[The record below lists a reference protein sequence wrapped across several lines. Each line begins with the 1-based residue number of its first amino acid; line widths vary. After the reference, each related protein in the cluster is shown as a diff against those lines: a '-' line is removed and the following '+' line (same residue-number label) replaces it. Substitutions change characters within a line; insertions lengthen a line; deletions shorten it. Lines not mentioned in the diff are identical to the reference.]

1 VAHGRRYD
9 PPVPEFLTPEWVAE
23 LDALGRRAS
32 PRPSGASDP
41 MAETG
46 GSGRPLTVE
55 LHVTGTPSGEFVF
68 QAAFGESTL
77 RFASGSPWAPD
88 LLVTLDYLFATRIHL
103 GDANAQDALAAGALK
118 VRGDLELVAASAP
131 ALSALGDALAEAFA
145 GLRQS
150 PDA

>member
-1 VAHGRRYD
+1 MEGD
-9 PPVPEFLTPEWVAE
+9 
-23 LDALGRRAS
+23 
-32 PRPSGASDP
+32 
-41 MAETG
+41 G

-77 RFASGSPWAPD
+77 RFASGSPSAPD

-131 ALSALGDALAEAFA
+131 ALSALGEAFA
-145 GLRQS
+145 ELEALAATARLRRS